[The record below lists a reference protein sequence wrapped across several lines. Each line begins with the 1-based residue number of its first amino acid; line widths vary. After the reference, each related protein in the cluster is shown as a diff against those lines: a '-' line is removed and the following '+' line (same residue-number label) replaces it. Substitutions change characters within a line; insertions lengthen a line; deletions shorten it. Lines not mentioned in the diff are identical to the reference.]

1 MVLRVCKP
9 REEATGGLR
18 KTHLEPRM
26 PHGSVDFRIV
36 LDGSSRASGADCK
49 LD

>member
-9 REEATGGLR
+9 REEATGILR

-36 LDGSSRASGADCK
+36 LDGSNRASGADYT